1 MLGNNNN
8 TCIRCLYLC
17 VVLNR
22 VNLIE
27 FLLDHCVSRIEQKES
42 RKRSYTVGGYL
53 KNKLSCQ
60 LQNGKRS
67 YIVGGISKT
76 SYLINPK
83 I

>member
-17 VVLNR
+17 VVSNR

-42 RKRSYTVGGYL
+42 RKRSY
-53 KNKLSCQ
+53 
-60 LQNGKRS
+60 
-67 YIVGGISKT
+67 IVGDISKT
-76 SYLINPK
+76 NYLVNSK
-83 I
+83 MGRDLT